1 MNFLGFDRLQAYLK
15 LFYVSRIA
23 VVVGDGVLAACGK
36 TDVGH
41 KPVGKPNR
49 ILCEAAFSVRPAN
62 KLSMQ

>member
-1 MNFLGFDRLQAYLK
+1 MANGSLHRVSISLIGINFLGFDQLLTYLK

-41 KPVGKPNR
+41 KPVRKP
-49 ILCEAAFSVRPAN
+49 
-62 KLSMQ
+62 